1 MNSIRYTRLR
11 TAALLS
17 VLALFTTACGA
28 PAASPAAPTVKP
40 PPAATSTS
48 AAPTPAPTAAPTAAP
63 TPAEP
68 TPPAIGGTITYWAAY
83 DQVGPE
89 FRTMS
94 DVVIPL
100 FNAQYPDVTVDLQ
113 GIPYD
118 DLRQRLI
125 TGIGGGEV
133 PDLLRADLVWVPE
146 FAEQGA
152 LMALDQEMDDFDEFA
167 GRVFEGPLS
176 TNFWEGQYYGL
187 PLDTN
192 TRVLF
197 ANRAVMDEANVA
209 EMPTTIEEFE
219 TFMAAIAGLGD
230 ERYGYAEGGTGAWNV
245 LPWIWT
251 FGGALTSDDYTT
263 SSGFVNGEGT
273 VAAVTKLKEWLDA
286 GYLSP
291 SILGGGSATS
301 EQIGGGQA
309 GTVLEG
315 PWMPPIFEAQFPDLE
330 TELAPIPAGPGG
342 SVSVVG
348 GEDIVVFAQTENKEA
363 ALAFLRFLLSEE
375 AQLEMGKVGQM
386 PVLTALSG
394 NAELPE
400 YFGTFSEQLE
410 TARART
416 PHPNWPLID
425 EALGNAVLE
434 ALRGDKPV
442 QQALDEAA
450 VTIRVRRGVIVSG
463 LAAILLVP

>member
-1 MNSIRYTRLR
+1 MQSLGNRWLR
-11 TAALLS
+11 AALLS
-17 VLALFTTACGA
+17 ALALSLVACTAA
-28 PAASPAAPTVKP
+28 PAATRTSAPTQAP
-40 PPAATSTS
+40 PVATS
-48 AAPTPAPTAAPTAAP
+48 APAPTGTPQAPTAPP

-68 TPPAIGGTITYWAAY
+68 TPPAITGEITYWAAY

-94 DVVIPL
+94 DVVIPA
-100 FNAQYPDVTVDLQ
+100 FNAQYPGVTVDLQ

-125 TGIGGGEV
+125 TGIAGGEV
-133 PDLLRADLVWVPE
+133 PDVLRADIIWVPE

-152 LMALDQEMDDFDEFA
+152 LLALDQEMEDFDDYA
-167 GRVFEGPLS
+167 GRVFDGPLS
-176 TNFWEGQYYGL
+176 TNFWDGQYYGL

-197 ANRAVMDEANVA
+197 ANRAVMEEADLT

-219 TFMAAIAGLGD
+219 TFMAAVAGLGE

-245 LPWIWT
+245 LPWIWS

-263 SSGFVNGEGT
+263 STGFVNGEGT

-291 SILGGGSATS
+291 SILGGGNPTS
-301 EQIGGGQA
+301 EDIGAGQA

-315 PWMPPIFEAQFPDLE
+315 PWMPPIFETQFPELE
-330 TELAPIPAGPGG
+330 TELVPVPAGPGG
-342 SVSVVG
+342 SASVVG
-348 GEDIVVFAQTENKEA
+348 GEDIVVFAQTQNKEA

-386 PVLTALSG
+386 PVLTSLSG
-394 NAELPE
+394 HAELPE
-400 YFGTFSEQLE
+400 YFATFSQQLE
-410 TARART
+410 TAKART

-442 QQALDEAA
+442 QQALDDAA
-450 VTIRVRRGVIVSG
+450 VTIDG
-463 LAAILLVP
+463 LLQP

>member
-1 MNSIRYTRLR
+1 MQSVRRRWLRL
-11 TAALLS
+11 AALLS
-17 VLALFTTACGA
+17 TLALLIVACT
-28 PAASPAAPTVKP
+28 AAPSTTT
-40 PPAATSTS
+40 PATTPQPATPATTPVG
-48 AAPTPAPTAAPTAAP
+48 ATATPEAPAPTPAPDEP
-63 TPAEP
+63 TPAAV
-68 TPPAIGGTITYWAAY
+68 TGTITYWAAY

-89 FRTMS
+89 FMTMS
-94 DVVIPL
+94 DVVIPA
-100 FNAQYPDVTVDLQ
+100 FQAQHPGVTVNLQ

-125 TGIGGGEV
+125 TGIAGGEV

-152 LMALDQEMDDFDEFA
+152 LLALDQEMEDFANLA

-176 TNFWEGQYYGL
+176 TNFWDGQYYGL

-197 ANRAVMDEANVA
+197 ANRAVMDEADLT
-209 EMPTTIEEFE
+209 EMPSTIEEFE
-219 TFMAAIAGLGD
+219 AMMAAIAGLGP

-251 FGGALTSDDYTT
+251 FGGALTNDDYSA
-263 SSGFVNGEGT
+263 SSGFVNGPGT

-291 SILGGGSATS
+291 SILGGGSPTS
-301 EQIGGGQA
+301 EDIGAGRA

-342 SVSVVG
+342 SASVVG
-348 GEDIVVFAQTENKEA
+348 GEDIVVFAQTQNKDA
-363 ALAFLRFLLSEE
+363 ALAFVRFLLSEE

-394 NAELPE
+394 HAELPD
-400 YFGTFSEQLE
+400 YFGTFSQQLN
-410 TARART
+410 TAKART

-450 VTIRVRRGVIVSG
+450 ATIDG
-463 LAAILLVP
+463 LLQP

>member
-1 MNSIRYTRLR
+1 MQSIGHPWLR
-11 TAALLS
+11 WAALLS
-17 VLALFTTACGA
+17 TLALVTAACTATPVTTPA
-28 PAASPAAPTVKP
+28 PAPTGQP
-40 PPAATSTS
+40 TAAATSTPV
-48 AAPTPAPTAAPTAAP
+48 APATGTPTAPTAAPTAS
-63 TPAEP
+63 EP
-68 TPPAIGGTITYWAAY
+68 TPEAISGTVTYWAAY

-94 DVVIPL
+94 EVVIPA
-100 FNAQYPDVTVDLQ
+100 FQAQYPGVTVDLQ

-125 TGIGGGEV
+125 TGIAGGEV
-133 PDLLRADLVWVPE
+133 PDLLRADIIWVPE

-152 LMALDQEMDDFDEFA
+152 LLALDQEMEDFDELA
-167 GRVFEGPLS
+167 GQVFEGPLS

-197 ANRAVMDEANVA
+197 ANRAVMEEAGLT
-209 EMPTTIEEFE
+209 EMPTTVEEFE
-219 TFMAAIAGLGD
+219 AMMAAIAELGP

-245 LPWIWT
+245 LPWIWS
-251 FGGALTSDDYTT
+251 FGGALTNDDYTT

-291 SILGGGSATS
+291 SILGGGSPTS
-301 EQIGGGQA
+301 EDIGGGRA

-315 PWMPPIFEAQFPDLE
+315 PWMPPIFEAQFPELE
-330 TELAPIPAGPGG
+330 TELAPVPAGPGG
-342 SVSVVG
+342 SASVVG
-348 GEDIVVFAQTENKEA
+348 GEDIVVFAQTQNKEA

-375 AQLEMGKVGQM
+375 VQLEMGKVGQM
-386 PVLTALSG
+386 PVLTSLSG
-394 NAELPE
+394 HAELPD
-400 YFGTFSEQLE
+400 YFDTFSQQLE

-442 QQALDEAA
+442 QQALDDAA
-450 VTIRVRRGVIVSG
+450 ATIDG
-463 LAAILLVP
+463 LLQP

>member
-1 MNSIRYTRLR
+1 MQSVGHRWLIPG
-11 TAALLS
+11 ALLS
-17 VLALFTTACGA
+17 AVALLGSACTSAPATTPVPVPATAPATA
-28 PAASPAAPTVKP
+28 PAATVAAPTD
-40 PPAATSTS
+40 
-48 AAPTPAPTAAPTAAP
+48 APPTATAEAPATVEPTA
-63 TPAEP
+63 AEP
-68 TPPAIGGTITYWAAY
+68 TPAAVSGAISFWAGY

-89 FRTMS
+89 FKTMS
-94 DVVIPL
+94 EVVIPA
-100 FNAQYPDVTVDLQ
+100 FNEQYPDVTVELQ

-125 TGIGGGEV
+125 TGIAGGEV

-152 LMALDQEMDDFDEFA
+152 LLALDQEMDDFDDFA

-176 TNFWEGQYYGL
+176 TNLWNGSYYGL

-197 ANRAVMDEANVA
+197 ANRAVMGEAGVT
-209 EMPTTIEEFE
+209 EMPQTIEAFE
-219 TFMAAIAGLGD
+219 QMMVAISELGP

-251 FGGALTSDDYTT
+251 FGGALTNDDYTAGT
-263 SSGFVNGEGT
+263 GYVNGLGT

-301 EQIGGGQA
+301 EDIGAGRA

-315 PWMPPIFEAQFPDLE
+315 PWMPPIFETQFPDLE
-330 TELAPIPAGPGG
+330 TELAPVPAGPGG
-342 SVSVVG
+342 SASVVG
-348 GEDIVVFAQTENKEA
+348 GEDIVVFSQTQNKEA
-363 ALAFLRFLLSEE
+363 ALAFVRFLLSEE
-375 AQLEMGKVGQM
+375 AQLAMGKVGQM
-386 PVLTALSG
+386 PVLTSLSG
-394 NAELPE
+394 HPELPE
-400 YFGTFSEQLE
+400 YFAVFSQQLE
-410 TARART
+410 TAKART

-425 EALGNAVLE
+425 EALANAVLE

-450 VTIRVRRGVIVSG
+450 ATIDG
-463 LAAILLVP
+463 LLQP

>member
-1 MNSIRYTRLR
+1 MQSSHHRW
-11 TAALLS
+11 AALLS
-17 VLALFTTACGA
+17 TLALVAVAC
-28 PAASPAAPTVKP
+28 
-40 PPAATSTS
+40 
-48 AAPTPAPTAAPTAAP
+48 TAAPTATTGPAP
-63 TPAEP
+63 TATAGAPAATATPAPATATAAPATDSAPEP
-68 TPPAIGGTITYWAAY
+68 SPTAIEPSPAAVSGTISFWAGY

-89 FRTMS
+89 FMTMS
-94 DVVIPL
+94 EVVIPA
-100 FNAQYPDVTVDLQ
+100 FNEQYPDVTVDLQ

-125 TGIGGGEV
+125 NGIGGGEV
-133 PDLLRADLVWVPE
+133 PDLLRADIIWVPE

-152 LMALDQEMDDFDEFA
+152 LLALDQEMEDFDDFA

-176 TNFWEGQYYGL
+176 TNLWDGSYYGL

-197 ANRAVMDEANVA
+197 ANRAVMDEASVT
-209 EMPTTIEEFE
+209 EMPATIEEFE
-219 TFMAAIAGLGD
+219 AMMAAISELGP

-251 FGGALTSDDYTT
+251 FGGALTNDDYTAST
-263 SSGFVNGEGT
+263 GFVNGPGT
-273 VAAVTKLKEWLDA
+273 VEAVTKLKEWLDA

-301 EQIGGGQA
+301 EQIGAGQA

-330 TELAPIPAGPGG
+330 TELAPVPAGPGG
-342 SVSVVG
+342 SASVVG
-348 GEDIVVFAQTENKEA
+348 GEDIVVFSQTQNKEA
-363 ALAFLRFLLSEE
+363 ALAFVRFLLSEE

-386 PVLTALSG
+386 PVLTSLSG
-394 NAELPE
+394 HADLPE
-400 YFGTFSEQLE
+400 YFSVFSQQLE
-410 TARART
+410 TAKART
-416 PHPNWPLID
+416 PNPNWPLID

-442 QQALDEAA
+442 QEALDDAA
-450 VTIRVRRGVIVSG
+450 TTIDG
-463 LAAILLVP
+463 LLQP